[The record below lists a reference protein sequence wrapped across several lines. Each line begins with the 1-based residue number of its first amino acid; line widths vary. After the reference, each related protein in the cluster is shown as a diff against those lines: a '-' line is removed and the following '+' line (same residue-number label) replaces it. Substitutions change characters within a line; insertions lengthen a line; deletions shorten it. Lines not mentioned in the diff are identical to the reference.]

1 MMIKSSDNSCLF
13 YKLGFDVVLVEIFGT
28 LLYGGTLVLK
38 DPSDPL
44 GHLKRVDAIYSTPSL
59 LVALSP
65 NEYTN
70 LDTIGL
76 AGEAVSQSL
85 ADGWSHKRL
94 FNFYG
99 PSEVRVI
106 PWSMS

>member
-1 MMIKSSDNSCLF
+1 MYLTLVSLLC
-13 YKLGFDVVLVEIFGT
+13 KLGFDVVLVEIFGT

-44 GHLKRVDAIYSTPSL
+44 SHLKRVDAIYSTPSL

-65 NEYTN
+65 NEYSN

-85 ADGWSHKRL
+85 ANAWSHTRL

-106 PWSMS
+106 A